1 MYVLNLARPTQGDIN
16 FYKRW
21 ETFGQVFGNFKE
33 VQNKLNAI
41 DVLVVDQYTTIDDNH
56 LRLFPNLKYICS
68 PTTGHTHLI
77 YDDQKHIK
85 TFTLRGEVKFLE
97 GITSVAEFT
106 LFLILRLAREV
117 SQHPIRLKGKT
128 LAIIGFG
135 RIGEQVANIGQ
146 AFGMKIKTYD
156 KLDSIHHLKS
166 IFMGA
171 DFISVHLDENP
182 TTRWLVSKEL
192 IYSMKRS
199 AFLINTSRGSVIN
212 ERALMRSLIKG
223 KIAGAAI
230 DVRSH
235 NIYLNEK
242 VPNLIISEHIAGRC
256 LEDRISTD
264 EFIIEKLKTEVLR
277 GLSPRLESKPL
288 LH

>member
-1 MYVLNLARPTQGDIN
+1 
-16 FYKRW
+16 
-21 ETFGQVFGNFKE
+21 
-33 VQNKLNAI
+33 
-41 DVLVVDQYTTIDDNH
+41 
-56 LRLFPNLKYICS
+56 
-68 PTTGHTHLI
+68 
-77 YDDQKHIK
+77 
-85 TFTLRGEVKFLE
+85 
-97 GITSVAEFT
+97 
-106 LFLILRLAREV
+106 
-117 SQHPIRLKGKT
+117 
-128 LAIIGFG
+128 
-135 RIGEQVANIGQ
+135 
-146 AFGMKIKTYD
+146 
-156 KLDSIHHLKS
+156 
-166 IFMGA
+166 MGA